1 MVGRRGEERAPT
13 SEPMFYGA
21 HEHSIDDKNRVTL
34 PAKFREAF
42 GRGVVLA
49 RGIDRNVDVYP
60 RATWEASMARIVE
73 LDSLT
78 REAREMKRYVFATAS
93 VLEVDKQGRVL
104 VPSDLAAHAGL
115 GKDVVVAGV
124 HDHVEIWDRAQWAD
138 HVSSIEG
145 SVGDVAERAADRRS

>member
-1 MVGRRGEERAPT
+1 MVGRRGDEMPPD
-13 SEPMFYGA
+13 EPMFYGA
-21 HEHSIDDKNRVTL
+21 HEHTIDDKNRVTL

-42 GRGVVLA
+42 GRDVVLA
-49 RGIDRNVDVYP
+49 RGIDRNIDVYP
-60 RATWEASMARIVE
+60 RGTWEASMARIVE

-78 REAREMKRYVFATAS
+78 REAREMKRYVFATAA
-93 VLEVDKQGRVL
+93 VVELDKQGRVL
-104 VPSDLAAHAGL
+104 VPADLAGHAGL

-124 HDHVEIWDRAQWAD
+124 HDHVEIWDRVHWTD

>member
-1 MVGRRGEERAPT
+1 MVGRRGEDEPPD
-13 SEPMFYGA
+13 EPMFYGA
-21 HEHSIDDKNRVTL
+21 HEHTIDDKNRVTL

-42 GRGVVLA
+42 GRDVVLA
-49 RGIDRNVDVYP
+49 RGIDRNIDVYP

-78 REAREMKRYVFATAS
+78 REAREMKRYVFATAA
-93 VLEVDKQGRVL
+93 VVELDKQGRVL
-104 VPSDLAAHAGL
+104 VPADLAGHAAL

>member
-1 MVGRRGEERAPT
+1 M
-13 SEPMFYGA
+13 
-21 HEHSIDDKNRVTL
+21 TL
-34 PAKFREAF
+34 
-42 GRGVVLA
+42 
-49 RGIDRNVDVYP
+49 
-60 RATWEASMARIVE
+60 IVE

-78 REAREMKRYVFATAS
+78 REAREMKRYVFATAA

-104 VPSDLAAHAGL
+104 VPADLAAHAGL